1 VDGLEKGAGAKG
13 TATDSGKG
21 VEEATGVGVEVGLP
35 NWLNNHAPPN
45 PVTPNPPNKNTRRVT
60 TQGKNLEDEQCQQ
73 REVLKNRGEKCPA
86 F

>member
-1 VDGLEKGAGAKG
+1 MTLELASKFIRQISGEGESAHIFLEKFI
-13 TATDSGKG
+13 
-21 VEEATGVGVEVGLP
+21 
-35 NWLNNHAPPN
+35 
-45 PVTPNPPNKNTRRVT
+45 T